1 MIVKGADKRDIKLER
16 DLTLTDL
23 IPEKRKKIFKLK
35 SEIFA
40 EENDK
45 TRDDAVQ
52 DKHDSEFQ

>member
-52 DKHDSEFQ
+52 DKHDSEF